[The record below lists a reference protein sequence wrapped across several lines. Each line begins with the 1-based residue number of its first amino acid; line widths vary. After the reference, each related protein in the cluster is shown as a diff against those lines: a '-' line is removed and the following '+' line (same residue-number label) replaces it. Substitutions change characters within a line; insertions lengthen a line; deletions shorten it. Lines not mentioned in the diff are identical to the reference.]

1 MFSSLSLL
9 WSTRKRILLG
19 IVASL
24 SGVVLAFL
32 LLTFLAGQENNAS
45 NWKPASVAA
54 PPTLVGQAIEQN
66 YQGAG
71 EKLDINRVRVLPIN
85 SKGDKLYIFDFNT
98 PSLCG
103 IGGCLYVVYTES
115 GTPVLRLL
123 LQPRLPK
130 GVPLFTVAGND
141 KTQSGYPC
149 LVVAQ
154 TINPN
159 DNTTENNKSKT
170 ELLSKSLYCYS
181 GSGFARF
188 NSHVTE
194 LSRKD

>member
-19 IVASL
+19 IGASL

-32 LLTFLAGQENNAS
+32 LLTFLAGQENNAT

-54 PPTLVGQAIEQN
+54 PPTLVSQALKQN
-66 YQGAG
+66 YQGASA
-71 EKLDINRVRVLPIN
+71 ELDINRVRVLPIN
-85 SKGDKLYIFDFNT
+85 SKGSKLYIFDFNT

-130 GVPLFTVAGND
+130 GVPLFAVAGND

-159 DNTTENNKSKT
+159 YNTTEKNKSQT

-181 GSGFARF
+181 GSSFARF
-188 NSHVTE
+188 NSSVTE
-194 LSRKD
+194 LSTRS